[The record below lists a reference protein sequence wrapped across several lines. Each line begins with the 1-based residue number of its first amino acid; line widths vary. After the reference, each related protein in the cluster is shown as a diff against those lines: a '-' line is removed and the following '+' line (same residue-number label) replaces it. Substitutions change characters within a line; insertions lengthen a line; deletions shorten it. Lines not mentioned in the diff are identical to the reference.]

1 MMRILLTGGTGFV
14 GKNLQKYLRDEG
26 YTVTSVNSTL
36 WDLRRQTTCED
47 MMDQIKPD
55 IVIHAAGAV
64 GGIGANQM
72 HPGKFMYENLIM
84 GTNVVHSCMLSKVNK
99 LIMLGTVCSYPKFT
113 NVPFKE
119 EDMWNGYP
127 EETNAPYG
135 IAKHTINELTRHYL
149 TEYGLN
155 SVNLVPVNM
164 YGPHDNF
171 DLKTSH
177 VIPALIRK
185 IDAAHMAGEP
195 LKVWGTGKASRE
207 FLHVRDF
214 CGAVVKAI
222 QFKEVYT
229 EPINIGTGY
238 EVTIENLIRELV
250 TQFGFSGDVRYDQTK
265 PDGQPR
271 RSLSIERAADKLGYR
286 CNVPLCDGLA
296 EVIQWYRDNKETL

>member
-1 MMRILLTGGTGFV
+1 MIVLLTGATGFV
-14 GKNLQKYLRDEG
+14 GTNLTRYLRGEG
-26 YTVTSVNSTL
+26 YSVCCVGSRT
-36 WDLRRQTTCED
+36 WDLRRQETCEA
-47 MMDQIKPD
+47 MMDQIRPD

-84 GTNVVHSCMLSKVNK
+84 GANVVHSCMLSKVKK
-99 LIMLGTVCSYPKFT
+99 LIMLGTVCSYPKIT

-119 EDMWNGYP
+119 DDIWNGYP

-155 SVNLVPVNM
+155 SVNLIPVNM

-185 IDAAHMAGEP
+185 IDAAQIAGEP

-214 CGAVVKAI
+214 CGAVVQAI
-222 QFKEVYT
+222 RFKGVYT
-229 EPINIGTGY
+229 EPINIGTGH
-238 EVTIENLIRELV
+238 EVTIKVLIDELV
-250 TQFGFSGDVRYDQTK
+250 SQFGFSGDIRYDQSK

-271 RSLSIERAADKLGYR
+271 RSLNIEKAAGKLGYR
-286 CNVPLCDGLA
+286 CNVKLQEGLA